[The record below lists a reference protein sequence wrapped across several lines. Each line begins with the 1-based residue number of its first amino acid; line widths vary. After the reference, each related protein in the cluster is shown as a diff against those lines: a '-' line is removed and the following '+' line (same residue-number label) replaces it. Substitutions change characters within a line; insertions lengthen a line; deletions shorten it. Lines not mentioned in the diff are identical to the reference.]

1 LNEDLLT
8 AGEMILHVGEPTLVT
23 TGAAPAPAPT
33 PTRASVAF
41 VVLELRLI
49 LLDQI
54 RRVEERTL
62 FHADIDKRGLHSGQ
76 NSFNPPEIDVAYDS
90 L

>member
-8 AGEMILHVGEPTLVT
+8 AGEMILHVGEPTVVT
-23 TGAAPAPAPT
+23 TGAAPAPAA
-33 PTRASVAF
+33 TRTAAA
-41 VVLELRLI
+41 L
-49 LLDQI
+49 
-54 RRVEERTL
+54 
-62 FHADIDKRGLHSGQ
+62 HADIDKRGLHSGQ